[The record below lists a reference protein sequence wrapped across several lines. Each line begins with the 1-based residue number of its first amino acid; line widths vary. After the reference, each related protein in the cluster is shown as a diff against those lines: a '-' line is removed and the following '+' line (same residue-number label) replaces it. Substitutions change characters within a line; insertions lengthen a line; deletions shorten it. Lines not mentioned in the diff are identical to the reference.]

1 MGDDSLLDQLI
12 ADTEQR
18 EREAPVQARA
28 AKAMASELD
37 AARRQSRLAQ
47 RKAEM
52 EQAEKRTRRR
62 VAGSVPE
69 LGGLKPG
76 DRFELR
82 KARPEL
88 AGTWVV
94 ERVEPGAAGDASRRL
109 YAARPD
115 GRPGYLPLTENQV
128 RDLRY
133 SGALRALD

>member
-12 ADTEQR
+12 ASTEER
-18 EREAPVQARA
+18 DREAPGRARA
-28 AKAMASELD
+28 VNAMASELD
-37 AARRQSRLAQ
+37 EARRQARLAERRAQ
-47 RKAEM
+47 LD
-52 EQAEKRTRRR
+52 QAEKRTRRR
-62 VAGSVPE
+62 AGQAPTE
-69 LGGLKPG
+69 LAGLKQG

-94 ERVEPGAAGDASRRL
+94 ERVDPGPAGDHSRRL

-115 GRPGYLPLTENQV
+115 GRPGYLPLTESQI

-133 SGALRALD
+133 SGAMRVLD